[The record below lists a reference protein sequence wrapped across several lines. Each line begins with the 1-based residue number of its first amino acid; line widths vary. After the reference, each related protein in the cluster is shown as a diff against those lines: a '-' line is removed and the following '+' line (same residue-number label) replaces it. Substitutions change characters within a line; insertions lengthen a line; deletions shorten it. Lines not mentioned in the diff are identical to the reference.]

1 MSHREE
7 GWHAPR
13 RRAMGKEDRKHKS
26 VITDTSK
33 VCASELALLTLVPVA
48 GLKSGAYLSPSTQ
61 RRLRHENQESM
72 AILTNG
78 EIRDSLGCMRLSL
91 KAGKEELA
99 IFEQGSW
106 NPPGF

>member
-1 MSHREE
+1 MACTKEKGH
-7 GWHAPR
+7 GQG
-13 RRAMGKEDRKHKS
+13 GKDHKS

-48 GLKSGAYLSPSTQ
+48 GLKSGAYLSPSAQ
-61 RRLRHENQESM
+61 RRLRHENQEFM

>member
-1 MSHREE
+1 M
-7 GWHAPR
+7 ACT
-13 RRAMGKEDRKHKS
+13 KEKGHGQGRKDHKS
-26 VITDTSK
+26 VITDTRQ

-61 RRLRHENQESM
+61 RRLRHENQEFM
-72 AILTNG
+72 AIVTNG
-78 EIRDSLGCMRLSL
+78 EIKASLGCMRLSL